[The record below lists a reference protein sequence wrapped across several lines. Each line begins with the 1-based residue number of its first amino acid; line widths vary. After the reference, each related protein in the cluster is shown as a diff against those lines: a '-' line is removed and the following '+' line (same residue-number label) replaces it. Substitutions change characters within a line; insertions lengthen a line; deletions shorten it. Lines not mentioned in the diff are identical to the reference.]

1 VGEPA
6 EPGQVGGGSARVAG
20 QGVLTVEHAAGKS
33 RTPRGPNTSS
43 EPVPPRTITSPTPGV
58 ESSPGSRFGQASL
71 MASTSGRAGSRGNQ
85 TIPRLPPPVTASSGN
100 PSVDGL
106 RSGPS
111 TGASVRPRRG
121 DSTDET
127 SALTG
132 PHSSPAVLS
141 TRSTSPARIS
151 SAIRSAS
158 E

>member
-1 VGEPA
+1 MT
-6 EPGQVGGGSARVAG
+6 R
-20 QGVLTVEHAAGKS
+20 
-33 RTPRGPNTSS
+33 
-43 EPVPPRTITSPTPGV
+43 PTPGV

-71 MASTSGRAGSRGNQ
+71 TASMSGREGSRGNQ
-85 TIPRLPPPVTASSGN
+85 TMPRFPPPVTASSGS
-100 PSVDGL
+100 PSADAL

-127 SALTG
+127 RALTG

-151 SAIRSAS
+151 SASRSAS